1 MARAVLASS
10 GGYRPPPLRLKKVW
24 EKQGHS
30 GLIHLATNKAKSF
43 PEVSAVGD
51 FFFLN
56 PLQPS
61 SWPLH
66 QSGKCKMK
74 LSNFEGAKVPNSPG
88 MLGGFSPYLEKA
100 EAEVREW
107 VMKQSVVC

>member
-1 MARAVLASS
+1 
-10 GGYRPPPLRLKKVW
+10 
-24 EKQGHS
+24 
-30 GLIHLATNKAKSF
+30 
-43 PEVSAVGD
+43 
-51 FFFLN
+51 
-56 PLQPS
+56 
-61 SWPLH
+61 
-66 QSGKCKMK
+66 MK